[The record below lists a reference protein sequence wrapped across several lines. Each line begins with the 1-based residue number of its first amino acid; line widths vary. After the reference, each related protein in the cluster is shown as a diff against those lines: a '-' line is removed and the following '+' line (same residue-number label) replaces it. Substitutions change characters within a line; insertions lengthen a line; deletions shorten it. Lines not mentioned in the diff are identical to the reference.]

1 MVRTKNKRKE
11 GGQGPSSKLEE
22 DPILT
27 TELARSAKDSHE
39 GGTKASFSPPIRHMV
54 IDGRSLAV
62 MFDDG
67 DEAANAVD
75 TDTLEVLSEDSDQG
89 TEGDPLEKYSDDTSQ
104 PLGDG
109 DPASTQCVRQNAQE
123 DFVNPQSKPSAAAG
137 DRNKDNGSQD
147 KKKSY
152 VSLFARNRLPST
164 GSKLDFFNLEDGP
177 IPIEKEEIQLS
188 DWPWER
194 CLVGYFGG
202 RFPGKCALNQI
213 IASWK
218 VHPTIIFHGS
228 GWIVFQFSS
237 IEDQDAVLD
246 NGLYMIYG
254 CPLLLKSMDKYFNF
268 GKEEISTFPAKPI
281 HMDKLTTQKERVTYA
296 RCLVEIDM
304 AKKLVHSVDLLLP
317 EGGVHQQMIYYENLP
332 KYCPLCKVVG
342 HTKENCKSITKPTN
356 KAAEPNIAS
365 SDQGPRG
372 AAGQPSAVAISSL
385 TMEIIPVNH
394 EPNKESILE
403 PNPEPISEIQSLLIE
418 LNPNG
423 VLKHLKKI
431 RPVIMGLIETKLST
445 QSLERLSRN
454 KLYGWKMVDNFN
466 RHPNGWILVIWKEEL
481 VALVILETSDQAIHC
496 QASLGRRSLWDNLRR
511 FNSIHHHPWILL
523 GDFNNVLSNGE
534 RINGMPVT
542 TYEIREFK
550 ECCYDLG
557 LSDLRSIGTFF
568 TWTNNSVW
576 CKLDRVM
583 VNNEWTQRG
592 MLAQAQYD
600 PSRETLG
607 PLSITITFRQWYVAL
622 GIYMWREQTMFR
634 LCKKLKTLKD
644 PLKSLNKLHFS
655 HISTRSAA
663 AEEDLQQ
670 AQQQLH
676 NNPNDSELQ
685 AAIPILRAKALKLAE
700 AEMSFCS
707 QIAKAK
713 FLKNTNKGT
722 KFFHNMIKS
731 KRTRNN
737 IPFISLLKMDPDQHQ
752 ASRILD
758 QSQSLALV
766 LPVTEEEIKNA
777 LFSIG
782 VDKAPGPNGYS
793 SLFFKQAWDIVGRD
807 VTDAVLEFFFLGPNP
822 KSLNHSADSK
832 NQRHRQAGI
841 CDLDL
846 ERIKEIS
853 GFPQGSFPF
862 RYLGIPVADSRLTIS
877 QYSPLID
884 RISDSISAWA
894 GAILSYAGRTELI
907 KNFLWSG
914 KCTINKKPL
923 VAWKEVTLP
932 KIEGGLGL
940 RNPKAWNKALLSK
953 TLWDIQAKKGFFM
966 GSMGPPETV
975 ERASL
980 TLHQWALNGKFQSR
994 LAYEFLR
1001 PKNAKLT
1008 WPKLVW
1014 HATII
1019 SRHSFILWLGL
1030 KDRLLTKNKLRDYI
1044 EDQSCPLCSAQNE
1057 TLNHLFFQCTFGKQ
1071 IWANI
1076 KSWLGISRAMQS
1088 LKATVKWLIKE
1099 ACGTGFPAK
1108 NQKNWHSMHAGDYPV
1123 APRPWSSFSSLV
1135 PDVVAVLKLLLL
1147 MLNSSA
1153 AALDLSLE
1161 SRCWLAVFAEAVAWF
1176 PKSASD
1182 IKFLLLLFL
1191 AGYVVMLKFCC
1202 FIFVGHVSSSNV
1214 G

>member
-39 GGTKASFSPPIRHMV
+39 G
-54 IDGRSLAV
+54 
-62 MFDDG
+62 
-67 DEAANAVD
+67 EA
-75 TDTLEVLSEDSDQG
+75 LSEDSDQG
-89 TEGDPLEKYSDDTSQ
+89 TEGEPSEKYSDDTSQ

-123 DFVNPQSKPSAAAG
+123 DSVNPQSKPSAAVG

-177 IPIEKEEIQLS
+177 NPNREGRDPTLRLAVGEVPSWLLWGEIS
-188 DWPWER
+188 
-194 CLVGYFGG
+194 
-202 RFPGKCALNQI
+202 
-213 IASWK
+213 
-218 VHPTIIFHGS
+218 
-228 GWIVFQFSS
+228 SS

-246 NGLYMIYG
+246 NGPYMIYG

-268 GKEEISTFPAKPI
+268 
-281 HMDKLTTQKERVTYA
+281 
-296 RCLVEIDM
+296 
-304 AKKLVHSVDLLLP
+304 
-317 EGGVHQQMIYYENLP
+317 
-332 KYCPLCKVVG
+332 G

-372 AAGQPSAVAISSL
+372 AAGQPSGMVAKGGVQPAIQKEWVPKQPDPSKDNNASAVAISSL

-394 EPNKESILE
+394 EPNKESIPE

-418 LNPNG
+418 LDLNITELIPESNPIPPPEPNREPISKANLEPSSVSPPKQFQETYPMQSPPPQQLGGEIYIELANHIASKEMRKQVNSNQRKNPPVGSLKNG

-431 RPVIMGLIETKLST
+431 RQAAIMGLIETKLST
-445 QSLERLSRN
+445 QSLERLSKN
-454 KLYGWKMVDNFN
+454 KLCGWKMVDNFN
-466 RHPNGWILVIWKEEL
+466 RHPNGRILVIWIEEL

-496 QASLGRRSLWDNLRR
+496 QATLGRRSLWENLRG

-534 RINGMPVT
+534 RINGMSVT

-557 LSDLRSIGTFF
+557 LSDLRSTGAFF

-600 PSRETLG
+600 PPG
-607 PLSITITFRQWYVAL
+607 KLSDHSPCSVSF
-622 GIYMWREQTMFR
+622 M
-634 LCKKLKTLKD
+634 
-644 PLKSLNKLHFS
+644 
-655 HISTRSAA
+655 
-663 AEEDLQQ
+663 EEDNRGPIPFKFFNMWVKHDNFQ
-670 AQQQLH
+670 AVWQPRRSCSRPQQQLH

-713 FLKNTNKGT
+713 FLKNTDKGQT
-722 KFFHNMIKS
+722 GVC
-731 KRTRNN
+731 
-737 IPFISLLKMDPDQHQ
+737 DP
-752 ASRILD
+752 
-758 QSQSLALV
+758 
-766 LPVTEEEIKNA
+766 
-777 LFSIG
+777 
-782 VDKAPGPNGYS
+782 
-793 SLFFKQAWDIVGRD
+793 
-807 VTDAVLEFFFLGPNP
+807 
-822 KSLNHSADSK
+822 
-832 NQRHRQAGI
+832 
-841 CDLDL
+841 DL

-907 KNFLWSG
+907 KSVLQGVECYWLSILPIPAGVKSKIVQLCRNFLWSG

-932 KIEGGLGL
+932 K
-940 RNPKAWNKALLSK
+940 
-953 TLWDIQAKKGFFM
+953 
-966 GSMGPPETV
+966 
-975 ERASL
+975 
-980 TLHQWALNGKFQSR
+980 
-994 LAYEFLR
+994 
-1001 PKNAKLT
+1001 
-1008 WPKLVW
+1008 
-1014 HATII
+1014 
-1019 SRHSFILWLGL
+1019 
-1030 KDRLLTKNKLRDYI
+1030 
-1044 EDQSCPLCSAQNE
+1044 
-1057 TLNHLFFQCTFGKQ
+1057 
-1071 IWANI
+1071 
-1076 KSWLGISRAMQS
+1076 
-1088 LKATVKWLIKE
+1088 
-1099 ACGTGFPAK
+1099 
-1108 NQKNWHSMHAGDYPV
+1108 
-1123 APRPWSSFSSLV
+1123 
-1135 PDVVAVLKLLLL
+1135 
-1147 MLNSSA
+1147 
-1153 AALDLSLE
+1153 
-1161 SRCWLAVFAEAVAWF
+1161 
-1176 PKSASD
+1176 
-1182 IKFLLLLFL
+1182 
-1191 AGYVVMLKFCC
+1191 
-1202 FIFVGHVSSSNV
+1202 
-1214 G
+1214 